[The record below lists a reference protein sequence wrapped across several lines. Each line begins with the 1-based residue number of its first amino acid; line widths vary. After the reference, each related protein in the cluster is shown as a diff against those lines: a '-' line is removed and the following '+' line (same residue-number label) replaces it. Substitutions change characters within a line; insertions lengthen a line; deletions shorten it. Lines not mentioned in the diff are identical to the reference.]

1 MYLPRSA
8 PCAVG
13 RGVHSSRRAAMHF
26 CCRPRETPC
35 REVFGGEVHAARA
48 CLGGGQV
55 GIRSWPVGTVGRPLR
70 VEGAGV
76 VGGRRRNGGGRG
88 TGPEPGGWR
97 RNGGR
102 PNEGVAGEGGVAG
115 NRRVGGRRG
124 P

>member
-13 RGVHSSRRAAMHF
+13 RGVHSSRGAAMHF

-70 VEGAGV
+70 VEGAAWSE
-76 VGGRRRNGGGRG
+76 GGGG
-88 TGPEPGGWR
+88 TGVAAERGRNRGG
-97 RNGGR
+97 GG
-102 PNEGVAGEGGVAG
+102 GT
-115 NRRVGGRRG
+115 
-124 P
+124 

>member
-97 RNGGR
+97 GNG
-102 PNEGVAGEGGVAG
+102 AGT
-115 NRRVGGRRG
+115 GGRRRNG
-124 P
+124 AGAGGGGGNGG